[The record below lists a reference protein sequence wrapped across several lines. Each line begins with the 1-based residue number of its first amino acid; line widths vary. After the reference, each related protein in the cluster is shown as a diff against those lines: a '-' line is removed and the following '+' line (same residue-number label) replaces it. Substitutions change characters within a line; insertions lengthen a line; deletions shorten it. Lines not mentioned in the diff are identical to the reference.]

1 MSERHTFIDHYEGQ
15 LMCLSNSELT
25 ARRSRVRS
33 GVAVLVCMAASA
45 GVLAQLVPS
54 GAIQPD
60 MRIDAR
66 TKSAVLTSLAREIQ
80 GSYVFPDVADKLVK
94 MLRERQA
101 HGAYDKITSAREF
114 GETLTKQM
122 GDVAHDRHLRVIYS
136 ASVLPEMPT
145 PAPGQSPLKPG
156 VLAQQMRQQL
166 SRRNYGFEK
175 VERLRGNVG
184 YLKFNSFADAEQ
196 GGDRIVAAMAWLA
209 DTDALILD
217 LRDNGGGEPNMV
229 QLVASY
235 FFGDQESVHLN
246 DLAYRRMGTREEDL
260 TQWWTLPYLPG
271 RRYVDREV
279 YILTSTRTFSAAEE
293 LVYDLQ
299 VRNRATI
306 VGETTG
312 GGANDND
319 FRRLG
324 DHYRAS
330 ISIGHA
336 INPVTHT
343 NWEGK
348 GIEPNVKV
356 PKEQALQTAYKSA
369 LEHLIGKTQDEKAL
383 GELQQALSSL
393 EAAPA
398 EPR

>member
-1 MSERHTFIDHYEGQ
+1 MY
-15 LMCLSNSELT
+15 LSNFERT
-25 ARRSRVRS
+25 GRRSRVRS
-33 GVAVLVCMAASA
+33 RVAFLVAMAVSA
-45 GVLAQLVPS
+45 RALAQLAPA

-60 MRIDAR
+60 MPIDAR
-66 TKSAVLTSLAREIQ
+66 TKSAVLTSLVREIQ
-80 GSYVFPDVADKLVK
+80 DGYVFPDVADKLVK

-114 GETLTKQM
+114 GEVLTKQM

-136 ASVLPEMPT
+136 ASVLPKMPT

-166 SRRNYGFEK
+166 SRSNYGFEK
-175 VERLRGNVG
+175 VEHLRGNVG

-229 QLVASY
+229 QLIASY
-235 FFGDQESVHLN
+235 FFGDPESVHLN

-260 TQWWTLPYLPG
+260 TQSWTLPYLPG

-293 LVYDLQ
+293 LVYDLA

-369 LEHLIGKTQDEKAL
+369 LEHLIGKTQDEQAL
-383 GELQQALSSL
+383 GELQQALGSL

>member
-1 MSERHTFIDHYEGQ
+1 MCFGNSERTV
-15 LMCLSNSELT
+15 
-25 ARRSRVRS
+25 RRSRVRS
-33 GVAVLVCMAASA
+33 GVALLVAMAASA
-45 GVLAQLVPS
+45 GALAQRAP
-54 GAIQPD
+54 GAVQPD
-60 MRIDAR
+60 MPIDAR
-66 TKSAVLTSLAREIQ
+66 AKGAVLTSLEREIQ
-80 GSYVFPDVADKLVK
+80 DSYVFPDVADKLVK
-94 MLRERQA
+94 MFRERQA

-114 GETLTKQM
+114 GEVLTMQM

-136 ASVLPEMPT
+136 ASVLHEMPN
-145 PAPGQSPLKPG
+145 PVPGQSPLKPG
-156 VLAQQMRQQL
+156 MLAQQMHQQL
-166 SRRNYGFEK
+166 QQSNYGFEK
-175 VERLRGNVG
+175 VEHLRGNVG
-184 YLKFNSFADAEQ
+184 YLKFNKFADAQQ
-196 GGDRIVAAMAWLA
+196 GGDRMVAAMAWLA

-229 QLVASY
+229 QLIASY
-235 FFGDQESVHLN
+235 FFGAEEPVHLN
-246 DLAYRRMGTREEDL
+246 DMAYRRRGTRAEDL

-279 YILTSTRTFSAAEE
+279 YVLTSARTFSAAEE

-356 PKEQALQTAYKSA
+356 PKEQALPTAYKSA
-369 LEHLIGKTQDEKAL
+369 LEHLIGQTQDEKIL

-393 EAAPA
+393 AGASA
-398 EPR
+398 GRQ